1 MNLPVNIAIPLGADT
16 AQAQPISGECDHPS
30 VVLRDL
36 ASRRRPN
43 GHVIVFAN
51 EKGGVGKSTL
61 AFHCCIALSNAG
73 HKVVAI
79 DLDRRQHSLSSAL
92 IHRDATARNLGVDL
106 PRPRHALLERQS
118 GALLSQEIAR
128 LGSNCDFVVID
139 VAGHDS
145 NIARRAIAMADTLV
159 TPVNSSFVD
168 VSGLGKVDPVTMQP
182 GEAGKFGAL
191 VRGLINEREK
201 WRLPPVDWVVM
212 KNRTRAVEI
221 NHRYRVDRAL
231 LELSQQLG
239 FRLSAGLGER
249 VAYRELF
256 LFGLTHLDLKL
267 IPGLAKLHARS
278 EEEIC
283 RLIAGLNLP
292 DRREAIITA
301 ERRQTGKVIAHSAE
315 AFRNSLIAHLQ
326 AAPKALATAD

>member
-1 MNLPVNIAIPLGADT
+1 MPLGAEP
-16 AQAQPISGECDHPS
+16 AHAQPALGECDHPS
-30 VVLRDL
+30 VVMRDI

-79 DLDRRQHSLSSAL
+79 DLDRRQHTLSSAL
-92 IHRDATARNLGVDL
+92 IHRDATARNLGVNL

-128 LGSNCDFVVID
+128 LGSDCDFVVID

-168 VSGLGKVDPVTMQP
+168 ISGLGKFDPVTMQP
-182 GEAGKFGAL
+182 RETGQFGAL
-191 VRGLINEREK
+191 VRSLINERAK
-201 WRLPPVDWVVM
+201 WGMSAVDWVVM

-267 IPGLAKLHARS
+267 IPGLARLHARS
-278 EEEIC
+278 EDEIR
-283 RLIAGLNLP
+283 RLVAGLNLP
-292 DRREAIITA
+292 DRSEGVITA
-301 ERRQTGKVIAHSAE
+301 ERRLNGKVIAHSAE

-326 AAPKALATAD
+326 AAPKVLAAAG